1 MIKPITP
8 LLTVDCVIKK
18 DSRFLLIKRKYDP
31 FKNMF
36 ALPGGFVEEGES
48 VEEACVREIKEE
60 TNLILNKHD
69 LKLVNV
75 YSEPGRDPRGATAS
89 VVFLSIYPKN
99 QLFKA
104 GDDACHAELLEYT
117 PDLKLAFDHDE
128 ILKEVILKFN

>member
-8 LLTVDCVIKK
+8 LLTVDCIIKK

-89 VVFLSIYPKN
+89 VVFLSI
-99 QLFKA
+99 
-104 GDDACHAELLEYT
+104 
-117 PDLKLAFDHDE
+117 
-128 ILKEVILKFN
+128 